1 MRRDWVGMDICGE
14 NAGYTVRGTV
24 QMELPGNGTRGQP
37 KRLVVVMT
45 EEDADGDWQS
55 AVVPPY
61 MVTFKTVSLCDVLL
75 DNDNISC
82 HISLISEILF
92 TFENRIRITVLI

>member
-1 MRRDWVGMDICGE
+1 MDICGE

-45 EEDADGDWQS
+45 EEDADGD
-55 AVVPPY
+55 
-61 MVTFKTVSLCDVLL
+61 
-75 DNDNISC
+75 
-82 HISLISEILF
+82 
-92 TFENRIRITVLI
+92 